1 MRPFHPA
8 LAAAL
13 AATAALTVTAC
24 SSAPSGPAA
33 EDLTSSK
40 NYSVTQTVTNDT
52 PVTLTVESVTAD
64 NGGTVVPGYPGT
76 IGPDS
81 PGTFRATNVG
91 NGVQMK
97 ITFSMSNGQK
107 LLVDSDV
114 PRTNNNWST
123 ATLSG
128 PVAGVCA
135 TDQNIGINGGDNP
148 AAGFTLQS
156 SKPGDECPQSA
167 SSIPDVGP

>member
-1 MRPFHPA
+1 VRLSRSA

-24 SSAPSGPAA
+24 SSAPNGPAA

-40 NYSVTQTVTNDT
+40 NYSVTQTVTNNT
-52 PVTLTVESVTAD
+52 STTLTVVSATAD
-64 NGGTVVPGYPGT
+64 NGGTVTPGYPST
-76 IGPDS
+76 IGPNS
-81 PGTFRATNVG
+81 PGTFAATNVG
-91 NGVQMK
+91 NGVQLK
-97 ITFSMSNGQK
+97 VTFAVSNGQQ

-114 PRTNNNWST
+114 PRTNNNWSK

-148 AAGFTLQS
+148 TAAFILQP
-156 SKPGDECPQSA
+156 SKAGDECPQSA